1 MRSLRGLRGVA
12 VASVAATLGSSSACS
27 SPTRYAPAA
36 IELHFAN
43 AKGLLDVTEVTLRV
57 FDAAGDGSVTCNGP
71 LLSGPAP
78 STSVKSLSLTQ
89 NGPGCSGGKWC
100 GSLSVEQNVDRELTW
115 YVEGSTGGGNPA
127 FTGCTQAAVTQD
139 PQQITLTVQQ
149 YIVGHLCSDGVLS
162 PPWTCVGAAD
172 DACDGACQT
181 KEEVLS
187 NGTLADGYARGN
199 VGHKTAIS
207 TRFLDDGRFYATWAD
222 AVGSGGGDDPG
233 EITVRRMTATLQ
245 TDATAVLQR
254 EIRLQ
259 IANNFST
266 NAQKK
271 RSGPAD
277 YPSLVQVESPNL
289 LFVFQREPAGD
300 TAWSIWASVQSK
312 NLTSSTSDV
321 KISGTASATAP
332 HVAAASNGDALIVFL
347 ESSTL
352 KSVLRKSGGAL
363 SPAQTL
369 APTGVVGVPRVA
381 WVGGDF
387 VVVWSDAD
395 DVQMRRVAADG
406 TAKGAAS
413 VVNASRKAGK
423 QDQPDI
429 AAFDT
434 GEFLV
439 AFRDGAG
446 DVGADIRVQKFDKT
460 GAATGSEIGA
470 VTNDLV
476 KAGDQA
482 TPAVARGTNSKGQ
495 RFYAVVWID
504 PSAPQIQGRFVSAD
518 GDGYLGNSVN
528 GRTDEFSIGLAP
540 APRSWPSVAVG
551 GQAPG
556 FVAVT
561 WSDDSPGDPAGADD
575 RVRLRRLPLPAEF

>member
-36 IELHFAN
+36 IELHFGN
-43 AKGLLDVTEVTLRV
+43 VKGLLDVDAVSLRV
-57 FDAAGDGSVTCNGP
+57 FDANDVGCDGP
-71 LLSGPAP
+71 LLNGAAP
-78 STSVKSLSLTQ
+78 DAKVLDLPLTRCPDGL
-89 NGPGCSGGKWC
+89 NWC
-100 GSLSVEQNVDRELTW
+100 GEGRIEQNKDRNLTW
-115 YVEGSTGGGNPA
+115 YVEGSAGGGLQ
-127 FTGCTQAAVTQD
+127 FSGCTQLPVVQD
-139 PQQITLTVQQ
+139 PQPVHITVQK
-149 YIVGHLCSDGVLS
+149 YIPGHTCGDGVVV
-162 PPWTCVGAAD
+162 PPKTCEGTPGKPD
-172 DACDGACQT
+172 DACDAATCQT
-181 KEEVLS
+181 KEEILS
-187 NGTLADGYARGN
+187 NGALADGYARGN
-199 VGHKTAIS
+199 VGHKTGIS
-207 TRFLDDGRFYATWAD
+207 TGFLDNGSFYATWAD
-222 AVGSGGGDDPG
+222 AVGSGGGDSAG
-233 EITVRRMTATLQ
+233 EITVRRMTAALQ
-245 TDATAVLQR
+245 IDATPILQK

-259 IANNFST
+259 KVGIPFGAD
-266 NAQKK
+266 AQKR

-277 YPSLVQVESPNL
+277 YPSWAQVESPNL
-289 LFVFQREPAGD
+289 LFVFQNEPAGD
-300 TAWSIWASVQSK
+300 TAWHVYASVQSK
-312 NLTSSTSDV
+312 NLTSSAADV
-321 KISGTASATAP
+321 QISGTASATAP
-332 HVAAASNGDALIVFL
+332 HVAAASNGDALIVYL

-387 VVVWSDAD
+387 VVVWSDGD

-423 QDQPDI
+423 QDQPDV
-429 AAFDT
+429 AGFDT

-446 DVGADIRVQKFDKT
+446 DVGTDIRVQKFDKT
-460 GAATGSEIGA
+460 GVATGSEIGA
-470 VTNDLV
+470 VANNLV
-476 KAGDQA
+476 KTGDQA

-504 PSAPQIQGRFVSAD
+504 PSTPQIQGRIVNAD

-540 APRSWPSVAVG
+540 APRSWPAVAVG

-556 FVAVT
+556 YVVVS
-561 WSDDSPGDPAGADD
+561 WSDDSGGDPAGADD